1 MPVTCQVMA
10 SPSENWWRRP
20 EEAPSFFLPG
30 KGHKHFHLH
39 HSIMKLVKNLVFLG
53 LNAYSATRAQELLGS
68 QYFEPRTVS
77 QEQCDSVNQDGDNV
91 SSRTGK
97 PVLKVNCID
106 YCQTCGQTTGLRS
119 KAEELWQSDSL
130 VKELRCHEKRDQEC
144 KCDLTAYCVET
155 LKRGNWK
162 TSLKSADAHKGR
174 TIVIIDESASISNKR
189 ALAGV
194 ADAYGG
200 RGFSR
205 VTGVVTQFV
214 VKSYNKWLEYLRDSK
229 EVKRE
234 DWVHDR
240 LTVLKFNEE
249 FEIMH
254 TNAKDEAQKLNRD
267 CNYYPERN
275 TKLRDAIGCVAHMYQ
290 NECNNKV
297 IMFSDGEENSS
308 VEFSR
313 DEIAKNGGLDP
324 IKTKYYELLKNRGW
338 NLFYAY
344 TWKTAPD
351 VHSILHDELSQ
362 LVNASTNIFELT
374 RDEATLLSWL
384 HQEDKGVEFSSY
396 PSFFNTDMWAS
407 ESPDVANLRRK
418 D

>member
-1 MPVTCQVMA
+1 MGIL
-10 SPSENWWRRP
+10 
-20 EEAPSFFLPG
+20 FLANLRTRNT
-30 KGHKHFHLH
+30 KKF
-39 HSIMKLVKNLVFLG
+39 SIMKLVSNLVLLG
-53 LNAYSATRAQELLGS
+53 LNAYSAVRAQDLPSGPVVPQTLT
-68 QYFEPRTVS
+68 QA
-77 QEQCDSVNQDGDNV
+77 QCDAANQDGDKV
-91 SSRTGK
+91 SARTGA
-97 PVLKVNCID
+97 PVAKINCID
-106 YCQTCGQTTGLRS
+106 YCQTCGHSEYRADAQS
-119 KAEELWQSDSL
+119 KWTSDSL
-130 VKELRCHEKRDQEC
+130 VKELRCYEDRDKEC
-144 KCDLTAYCVET
+144 DCELTNYCVQT

-362 LVNASTNIFELT
+362 LVDASTNIFELT